1 MYASRAIRDIRS
13 GSSTRSSSRVR
24 TPMVDG
30 EENGSLD
37 VNFHVLEEL
46 LAQKLENYQL
56 EQQEE
61 SEGGPE
67 AGAQGSS
74 LLSVGAA
81 SNTTGS
87 SIAHEKANKIRIS
100 STNSINEIIHS
111 LTFASR
117 TEVSS
122 QSREMLLAQ
131 LYKLIVSK
139 PLVIHNEES
148 SGTNDYVDEEKIQ
161 ALIKVFLSGD
171 YRSSSEFSLLY
182 RCVIALLA
190 SDIEEFSGLASGEF
204 QTHIAK
210 LVYDPPNQNVTLDN
224 KSNLITG
231 LVGLLLVLNN
241 GSGAYGI
248 DDRIKWLLHDVADG
262 YVQSS
267 ITLSK
272 QVDKGETDHNTFITD
287 KEGDAA
293 IIGEATSRASQEANV
308 AISAIHG
315 VGCLLTLM
323 TRGDYLNE
331 FISSDEI
338 IGKLVEFLDNEVNVD
353 ISKAAGRVIALIY
366 EIYTYGEDE
375 DENDQDYN
383 YNAPYY
389 EQESLFQI
397 VKRLGNLSTKKVGK
411 KDKKNVVSIFRDIL
425 NTLENYTT
433 KEKRIEI
440 YKKSQQGL
448 DLLSQST
455 HIKLS
460 RTRSLS
466 INSWFLY
473 LRLIHLKWCFSFGVH
488 AQLVAND
495 TIRDILREPPSEYQ
509 LKYGKGQGTGDGD
522 IDDDVYFTNDVHNVS
537 EKKRTEKIRKAR
549 QLKLDDELNHL
560 EIS

>member
-37 VNFHVLEEL
+37 VNFNNLEEL
-46 LAQKLENYQL
+46 LAQRLESYQL
-56 EQQEE
+56 EQQDE
-61 SEGGPE
+61 SEAGG
-67 AGAQGSS
+67 AS
-74 LLSVGAA
+74 GAA
-81 SNTTGS
+81 SPKAGS
-87 SIAHEKANKIRIS
+87 SSLSHASSQGANEKANKIKIS
-100 STNSINEIIHS
+100 STTSINEIIHS

-148 SGTNDYVDEEKIQ
+148 SGTADYVDEEKVQ
-161 ALIKVFLSGD
+161 ALIKVFMSGD

-182 RCVIALLA
+182 RCVIALLV
-190 SDIEEFSGLASGEF
+190 SDIEEFSGLASSEF
-204 QTHIAK
+204 QAHIAK
-210 LVYDPPNQNVTLDN
+210 LVYDPPSQCITLEN

-231 LVGLLLVLNN
+231 LVGLLLILHN
-241 GSGAYGI
+241 GSGAYGM
-248 DDRIKWLLHDVADG
+248 DDRVKWLLHDVADG
-262 YVQSS
+262 YAQSS

-287 KEGDAA
+287 KTGDAA
-293 IIGEATSRASQEANV
+293 IISEATSRANHEADV
-308 AISAIHG
+308 AVSAIHG
-315 VGCLLTLM
+315 AGCLLTLM
-323 TRGDYLNE
+323 NRGEYLNE

-338 IGKLVEFLDNEVNVD
+338 IGKLVDLLDNGENIE

-366 EIYTYGEDE
+366 EVYTYDNEAEDE
-375 DENDQDYN
+375 DETDQDYN

-397 VKRLGNLSTKKVGK
+397 VKRLGNLSAKKVGK
-411 KDKKNVVSIFRDIL
+411 KDKKNVNSIFRDIA

-433 KEKRIEI
+433 KANRLEI
-440 YKKSQQGL
+440 YKKSEQGL
-448 DLLSQST
+448 ELLSQST

-460 RTRSLS
+460 RTRSLP
-466 INSWFLY
+466 INSWYLY

-495 TIRDILREPPSEYQ
+495 TIRDVLREPPSDYQ
-509 LKYGKGQGTGDGD
+509 LKYGSSQGNAD
-522 IDDDVYFTNDVHNVS
+522 IEDDLHFTNDVRHVS
-537 EKKRTEKIRKAR
+537 DKKRTEKIRKAR